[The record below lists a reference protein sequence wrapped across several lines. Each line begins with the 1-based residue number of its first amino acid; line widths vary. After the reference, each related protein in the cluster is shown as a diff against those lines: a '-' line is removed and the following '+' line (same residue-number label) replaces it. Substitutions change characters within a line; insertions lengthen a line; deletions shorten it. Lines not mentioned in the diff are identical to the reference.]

1 MSRMV
6 ERFVRFYAFLTG
18 LYPHAFRREFA
29 GEMQAVF
36 RERLASEMD
45 TGARGLWRVLWGE
58 LRDWPGAVLAEY
70 WFAWRDVCGRG
81 LMSLYAEGKSWK
93 IEERREALL
102 ASLPPV
108 LFGVCI
114 ALEALV
120 IWEPWYTVTRW
131 RLMTGF
137 AIMMLPSP
145 VIALGGLIAIFKRLP
160 AWGYSWAGGAVM
172 GVVVLVKLLAEE
184 RADFGLPLL
193 STILDIALAI
203 LLLVG
208 ILALVFV
215 TAWRGWRQAGLTSLG
230 FATVAGMS
238 SFSMATAAP
247 FNRYDLALLAMPVGM
262 VMAWLTWLYV
272 RKGDAGRVAA
282 ILGYGVMNA
291 VVFLVIANAWNL
303 PPDRPSPVI
312 PFLVALTGAL
322 LVGPVAGLLGRP
334 LRKVIQGA

>member
-1 MSRMV
+1 MNRII
-6 ERFVRFYAFLTG
+6 ERFLRFYAFLTG
-18 LYPHAFRREFA
+18 LYPQAFRREFA
-29 GEMQAVF
+29 DEMQAVF

-45 TGARGLWRVLWGE
+45 AGTRGLWRALWEE

-70 WFAWRDVCGRG
+70 WFALRDVYGRG
-81 LMSLYAEGKSWK
+81 FMSLYAEDKSWK

-114 ALEALV
+114 ALGALV
-120 IWEPWYTVTRW
+120 IWEPWYTIPRW

-172 GVVVLVKLLAEE
+172 GVVIFVKVLAEE

-193 STILDIALAI
+193 SPVLDIILAI

-208 ILALVFV
+208 ILALVIV

-230 FATVAGMS
+230 FATLAGMS
-238 SFSMATAAP
+238 SFSMATTAP
-247 FNRYDLALLAMPVGM
+247 FNRYDLALLAMPVGI

-272 RKGDAGRVAA
+272 RKGDAGRLVA
-282 ILGYGVMNA
+282 ILGYGLLNA
-291 VVFLVIANAWNL
+291 AVFLVIASAWNL

-312 PFLVALTGAL
+312 PFLVVLAGAL

-334 LRKVIQGA
+334 VRKVIQGG

>member
-1 MSRMV
+1 MNRMV
-6 ERFVRFYAFLTG
+6 ERLLRFYAFLTG

-45 TGARGLWRVLWGE
+45 AGRGGLWRAAWEE

-70 WFAWRDVCGRG
+70 WFALREIYGRG
-81 LMSLYAEGKSWK
+81 FMSLFTEDKSWK
-93 IEERREALL
+93 IEGRREALL

-114 ALEALV
+114 ALGALA
-120 IWEPWYTVTRW
+120 IWEPWYTIPRW

-145 VIALGGLIAIFKRLP
+145 VIALGGLIAMFKRLP
-160 AWGYSWAGGAVM
+160 PWGYTWAGGAGM
-172 GVVVLVKLLAEE
+172 GVVLFVKVLAEE

-193 STILDIALAI
+193 SPVLDISLAI

-208 ILALVFV
+208 ILALVIV

-230 FATVAGMS
+230 FATIAGMS

-247 FNRYDLALLAMPVGM
+247 FNRYDLALLAMPVG
-262 VMAWLTWLYV
+262 VLMAWLTWLYV

-282 ILGYGVMNA
+282 MLGFGILNA
-291 VVFLVIANAWNL
+291 AVFLVIADAWNL

-312 PFLVALTGAL
+312 PFLVVLTGAL
-322 LVGPVAGLLGRP
+322 LVGPVAGLVGRP
-334 LRKVIQGA
+334 VRKVVQGG

>member
-1 MSRMV
+1 MNRMV
-6 ERFVRFYAFLTG
+6 ERLLRFYAFLTG

-29 GEMQAVF
+29 DEMQAVL

-45 TGARGLWRVLWGE
+45 AGRGGLWRAAWEE

-70 WFAWRDVCGRG
+70 WFALQEIYGRG
-81 LMSLYAEGKSWK
+81 FMSLFTEDKSWK
-93 IEERREALL
+93 IEGRREALL

-114 ALEALV
+114 ALGALV
-120 IWEPWYTVTRW
+120 IWEPWYTIPRW

-145 VIALGGLIAIFKRLP
+145 VIALGGLIAMFKRLP
-160 AWGYSWAGGAVM
+160 PWGYTWAGGAGM
-172 GVVVLVKLLAEE
+172 GVVLFVKVLAEE

-193 STILDIALAI
+193 SPVLDISLAI

-208 ILALVFV
+208 ILALVIV

-230 FATVAGMS
+230 FATIAGMS

-247 FNRYDLALLAMPVGM
+247 FNRYDLALLAMPVG
-262 VMAWLTWLYV
+262 VLMAWLTWLYV

-282 ILGYGVMNA
+282 ILGFGILNA
-291 VVFLVIANAWNL
+291 AVFLVIADAWNL
-303 PPDRPSPVI
+303 PPDRPLPVI
-312 PFLVALTGAL
+312 PFLVVLTGAL
-322 LVGPVAGLLGRP
+322 LVGPVAGLVGRP
-334 LRKVIQGA
+334 VRKVVQGG

>member
-1 MSRMV
+1 MNRMAG
-6 ERFVRFYAFLTG
+6 RLLRFYTFLTG

-29 GEMQAVF
+29 SEMQAVF
-36 RERLASEMD
+36 REKLASNMNA
-45 TGARGLWRVLWGE
+45 GARGLWRVLWEE

-70 WFAWRDVCGRG
+70 LFALRDVYGRG
-81 LMSLYAEGKSWK
+81 FMSLNTEDKSWK

-114 ALEALV
+114 ALGALV
-120 IWEPWYTVTRW
+120 IWEPWYTIPRW
-131 RLMTGF
+131 RLLTGF
-137 AIMMLPSP
+137 AMMLLPGP
-145 VIALGGLIAIFKRLP
+145 VIALGGLIAMFKRLP

-172 GVVVLVKLLAEE
+172 GVVLFVKVLAEE
-184 RADFGLPLL
+184 RADSGLPLL
-193 STILDIALAI
+193 SPLLDAALAI

-208 ILALVFV
+208 ILALVIV
-215 TAWRGWRQAGLTSLG
+215 TAWRGWRQAGLASLG
-230 FATVAGMS
+230 FATLAGMS

-247 FNRYDLALLAMPVGM
+247 FNRYDLALLAMPVGI

-282 ILGYGVMNA
+282 ILGYGVLNA
-291 VVFLVIANAWNL
+291 AVFLVVANAWNL

-312 PFLVALTGAL
+312 PFLVVLTGAL
-322 LVGPVAGLLGRP
+322 LVGPVAGLIGRP
-334 LRKVIQGA
+334 VRKIVQGS